1 MATTPGSRLSPA
13 QLMVQIATIARELD
27 EGYNHFDLTHTECDE
42 RYADLKR
49 LMRALLVGLREPESR
64 SAHVALELAQAEHAF
79 QATGGRGVELAERID
94 KLREELRAGSS

>member
-1 MATTPGSRLSPA
+1 MATSPGSKLSAA

-49 LMRALLVGLREPESR
+49 LMRALLGGLSEPASR
-64 SAHVALELAQAEHAF
+64 SAHLALELARAEHAF
-79 QATGGRGVELAERID
+79 QAAGGRGVDLAERID
-94 KLREELRAGSS
+94 KLREELRAGTS